1 MDGVSWAEFLS
12 FLYHTFRVDCDHAV
26 LFKQVY
32 RPDNTSFCGAVSG
45 VVCRNISLLYAAGEV
60 QKKLINTGFHN
71 I

>member
-12 FLYHTFRVDCDHAV
+12 FLYRTFRVDCDHAV

-60 QKKLINTGFHN
+60 QKN
-71 I
+71 